1 MARCICN
8 EQEYLMNTHLASEGQ
23 ELSRLDFPDLP
34 DDHQAQ
40 MIVEQGKTVTMEFDG
55 NKPSEITEYL
65 VDYDADVAET

>member
-1 MARCICN
+1 VKDR
-8 EQEYLMNTHLASEGQ
+8 